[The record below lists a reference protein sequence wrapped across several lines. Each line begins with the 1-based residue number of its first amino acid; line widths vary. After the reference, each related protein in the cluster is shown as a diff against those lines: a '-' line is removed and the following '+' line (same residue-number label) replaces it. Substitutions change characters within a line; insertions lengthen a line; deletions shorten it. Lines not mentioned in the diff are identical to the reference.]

1 MMHLQTIAR
10 KKWIKITAAVIAVL
24 SLVGIIVIGPS
35 LWTTFVVVGF
45 QPWNIRVH
53 SYEEITEMARL
64 DPMRREVHL
73 YGDHKSVISL
83 FKRAGEMDE
92 GSEPKYLL
100 FDRDGFLM
108 RQHACYESCPGFID
122 SARKLRGWYTLD
134 TTIRFPSCITG
145 MRELFSKKLYT
156 PDTSNKPDYTVLFG
170 WDDYFRHGQRKLD
183 SFLLSV
189 HTKPYTTRVLLINTN
204 GKDSSFAVNHHV
216 NNH

>member
-24 SLVGIIVIGPS
+24 SFAGIIVLGPS
-35 LWTTFVVVGF
+35 LWDTFVVIGY
-45 QPWNIRVH
+45 QPWNVRDH
-53 SYEEITEMARL
+53 SYEEITAMARR

-83 FKRAGEMDE
+83 FKRAGDMDE

-100 FDRDGFLM
+100 FNRDGFLM

-122 SARKLRGWYTLD
+122 SARKLSGWYTVD

-145 MRELFSKKLYT
+145 MRELFSKKLFT
-156 PDTSNKPDYTVLFG
+156 SDTMSRTDYTVLFG
-170 WDDYFRHGQRKLD
+170 WDDYFRHGSRKLD
-183 SFLLSV
+183 TFLYAV
-189 HTKPYTTRVLLINTN
+189 HSKPYTTRVLLINTN
-204 GKDSSFAVNHHV
+204 RKDSSFSATARK
-216 NNH
+216 